1 MTTTKERLQKKIKDR
16 GLTDENILTKSGI
29 DNIKELIDVERIYF
43 NQKYPKTAIQLAIL
57 EESYECAF
65 RVYICIKVLSLIEK
79 LQNNYYK
86 ELFIKNLP
94 NEVIDIACDYYI
106 RACFSYYKI
115 MSETGYSFET
125 IIKEADIFDEDEI
138 MNKMKKQNQF

>member
-1 MTTTKERLQKKIKDR
+1 
-16 GLTDENILTKSGI
+16 
-29 DNIKELIDVERIYF
+29 
-43 NQKYPKTAIQLAIL
+43 L
-57 EESYECAF
+57 EESYESKF